1 MTTQQ
6 ELTPELIRAA
16 LTTVKF
22 PGFSRDIVSF
32 GLVKK
37 IDIDAEN
44 NVTID
49 LVIESKNADIP
60 RYIFEGV
67 HGVMKHLPGVKHCD
81 VNIEHKAPEA
91 RKGIN
96 DDPSTWKSSVP
107 GAKHVIA
114 VASGKGGVGKSTV
127 SANLAVALSKLGY
140 SVGLVDLDIYGP
152 SMSLMFGTKERPGA
166 NENDE
171 FIPVTA
177 HGVKLLSMGLLI
189 NESDPVAVRGP
200 LATRYVQQFL
210 RNVAWG
216 DVDFL
221 ILDLPPGTGDIQL
234 TIVQTAELD
243 GVVVVTTPQEVALID
258 ARKAIGLFERVE
270 TPILGIIENMSY
282 SSAPLT
288 ARFTISLAKEAANG
302 KRPGWECPCSARF
315 RWIFPPAPAGTK
327 AAPWPW
333 KSPGRIRFPPRS
345 ARWLNNAPVWC
356 LTAECP
362 DGAGGPVRLATFNFK
377 AGLEPAALVR
387 LVCRHVPAF

>member
-1 MTTQQ
+1 M
-6 ELTPELIRAA
+6 IRAA

-91 RKGIN
+91 KKGIN

-258 ARKAIGLFERVE
+258 ARKAIEIFNTLFPHIDTRRAFIIHFRRTSRFQYNRRITIHSSQ
-270 TPILGIIENMSY
+270 TPVSPCTEKNRFSPNFLFLCLAIPFDITGIDRFNNNIRLLND
-282 SSAPLT
+282 LT
-288 ARFTISLAKEAANG
+288 
-302 KRPGWECPCSARF
+302 
-315 RWIFPPAPAGTK
+315 
-327 AAPWPW
+327 
-333 KSPGRIRFPPRS
+333 
-345 ARWLNNAPVWC
+345 
-356 LTAECP
+356 
-362 DGAGGPVRLATFNFK
+362 
-377 AGLEPAALVR
+377 
-387 LVCRHVPAF
+387 

>member
-91 RKGIN
+91 KKGVN

-171 FIPVTA
+171 FLPVTA

-200 LATRYVQQFL
+200 GDAL
-210 RNVAWG
+210 RSVPAQRG
-216 DVDFL
+216 LGSVDFL

-258 ARKAIGLFERVE
+258 ARKAIGLFERVK
-270 TPILGIIENMSY
+270 TPILGVIENMSY
-282 SSAPLT
+282 FQCPSDGKMYHIFGEGGGE
-288 ARFTISLAKEAANG
+288 REAAKLGVPLLG
-302 KRPGWECPCSARF
+302 KIPLDIATRSGGDEGRPVALEDPEQNPVSAAF
-315 RWIFPPAPAGTK
+315 RQVAEQC
-327 AAPWPW
+327 
-333 KSPGRIRFPPRS
+333 
-345 ARWLNNAPVWC
+345 ARVVL
-356 LTAECP
+356 
-362 DGAGGPVRLATFNFK
+362 DR
-377 AGLEPAALVR
+377 
-387 LVCRHVPAF
+387 

>member
-200 LATRYVQQFL
+200 PATRYVPPVL
-210 RNVAWG
+210 RNRGMGGCGFSDSGPAS
-216 DVDFL
+216 
-221 ILDLPPGTGDIQL
+221 
-234 TIVQTAELD
+234 
-243 GVVVVTTPQEVALID
+243 
-258 ARKAIGLFERVE
+258 RHRRH
-270 TPILGIIENMSY
+270 
-282 SSAPLT
+282 SADY
-288 ARFTISLAKEAANG
+288 
-302 KRPGWECPCSARF
+302 
-315 RWIFPPAPAGTK
+315 
-327 AAPWPW
+327 
-333 KSPGRIRFPPRS
+333 
-345 ARWLNNAPVWC
+345 
-356 LTAECP
+356 CP
-362 DGAGGPVRLATFNFK
+362 DGRTGRRGGGDHSAGSGAD
-377 AGLEPAALVR
+377 
-387 LVCRHVPAF
+387 

>member
-200 LATRYVQQFL
+200 
-210 RNVAWG
+210 
-216 DVDFL
+216 
-221 ILDLPPGTGDIQL
+221 QL

-243 GVVVVTTPQEVALID
+243 GVVVTTPQEVALID

-282 SSAPLT
+282 FQCPSDGKMYHIFGEGGGE
-288 ARFTISLAKEAANG
+288 REAARLGVPLLG
-302 KRPGWECPCSARF
+302 KIPLDISTRSGGDEGRPVALEEPGQNPVSAAF
-315 RWIFPPAPAGTK
+315 RQVAEQC
-327 AAPWPW
+327 
-333 KSPGRIRFPPRS
+333 
-345 ARWLNNAPVWC
+345 ARVVL
-356 LTAECP
+356 
-362 DGAGGPVRLATFNFK
+362 DR
-377 AGLEPAALVR
+377 
-387 LVCRHVPAF
+387 

>member
-1 MTTQQ
+1 M
-6 ELTPELIRAA
+6 
-16 LTTVKF
+16 
-22 PGFSRDIVSF
+22 S
-32 GLVKK
+32 
-37 IDIDAEN
+37 
-44 NVTID
+44 
-49 LVIESKNADIP
+49 
-60 RYIFEGV
+60 
-67 HGVMKHLPGVKHCD
+67 LPWL
-81 VNIEHKAPEA
+81 P
-91 RKGIN
+91 
-96 DDPSTWKSSVP
+96 
-107 GAKHVIA
+107 
-114 VASGKGGVGKSTV
+114 GKGGVGKSTV

-282 SSAPLT
+282 FQCPSDGKIYHIFGEGGGE
-288 ARFTISLAKEAANG
+288 REAARLGVPLLG
-302 KRPGWECPCSARF
+302 KIPLDISTRSGGDEGRPVA
-315 RWIFPPAPAGTK
+315 
-327 AAPWPW
+327 W

>member
-1 MTTQQ
+1 M
-6 ELTPELIRAA
+6 
-16 LTTVKF
+16 
-22 PGFSRDIVSF
+22 
-32 GLVKK
+32 
-37 IDIDAEN
+37 
-44 NVTID
+44 
-49 LVIESKNADIP
+49 
-60 RYIFEGV
+60 
-67 HGVMKHLPGVKHCD
+67 
-81 VNIEHKAPEA
+81 
-91 RKGIN
+91 
-96 DDPSTWKSSVP
+96 
-107 GAKHVIA
+107 
-114 VASGKGGVGKSTV
+114 ASGKGGVGKSTV

-282 SSAPLT
+282 FQCPSD
-288 ARFTISLAKEAANG
+288 G
-302 KRPGWECPCSARF
+302 KIYHIFGEGGGERECPCSARF

-333 KSPGRIRFPPRS
+333 KIPGKIRFPPRS
-345 ARWLNNAPVWC
+345 ARWLNNVPAWC

-362 DGAGGPVRLATFNFK
+362 GRGGRPGTVGN
-377 AGLEPAALVR
+377 P
-387 LVCRHVPAF
+387 

>member
-1 MTTQQ
+1 MEQKIKA
-6 ELTPELIRAA
+6 LLARIVHPESGRN
-16 LTTVKF
+16 
-22 PGFSRDIVSF
+22 IVES
-32 GLVKK
+32 GMVEH
-37 IDIDAEN
+37 IDAGEGR
-44 NVTID
+44 VTVTLRFEKARDPFALKIKRQVEEAIARELSLD
-49 LVIESKNADIP
+49 REHVAVIVREAAP
-60 RYIFEGV
+60 
-67 HGVMKHLPGVKHCD
+67 
-81 VNIEHKAPEA
+81 KAAPA
-91 RKGIN
+91 ASQHTFTGGIG
-96 DDPSTWKSSVP
+96 KVL
-107 GAKHVIA
+107 A

-171 FIPVTA
+171 FLPVTA

-270 TPILGIIENMSY
+270 TPILGVIENMSY
-282 SSAPLT
+282 FQCPSDGKIYHIFGEGGGE
-288 ARFTISLAKEAANG
+288 REAAKLGVPLLG
-302 KRPGWECPCSARF
+302 KIPLDISTRSGGDEGRPVALEDPGQNPVSAAF
-315 RWIFPPAPAGTK
+315 RQVAEQC
-327 AAPWPW
+327 
-333 KSPGRIRFPPRS
+333 
-345 ARWLNNAPVWC
+345 ARVVL
-356 LTAECP
+356 
-362 DGAGGPVRLATFNFK
+362 DR
-377 AGLEPAALVR
+377 
-387 LVCRHVPAF
+387 

>member
-1 MTTQQ
+1 M
-6 ELTPELIRAA
+6 TPELIRAA

-91 RKGIN
+91 KKGIN

-127 SANLAVALSKLGY
+127 SANLAVALSNLGY

-152 SMSLMFGTKERPGA
+152 SMSLMFGTKERPSA

-171 FIPVTA
+171 FLPVTA

-270 TPILGIIENMSY
+270 TPILGVIENMSY
-282 SSAPLT
+282 FQCPSDGKIYHIFGEGGGE
-288 ARFTISLAKEAANG
+288 REAAKLGVPLLG
-302 KRPGWECPCSARF
+302 KIPLDIATRSGGDE
-315 RWIFPPAPAGTK
+315 
-327 AAPWPW
+327 
-333 KSPGRIRFPPRS
+333 GRIRFPPRS
-345 ARWLNNAPVWC
+345 ARWLNNAPAWC

-362 DGAGGPVRLATFNFK
+362 DGAGGPGPVNTLNLE
-377 AGLEPAALVR
+377 AGLEPVAPVR
-387 LVCRHVPAF
+387 LVCRHVPAP

>member
-189 NESDPVAVRGP
+189 NESDPVAV
-200 LATRYVQQFL
+200 
-210 RNVAWG
+210 
-216 DVDFL
+216 

-282 SSAPLT
+282 FQCPSDGKIYHIFGEGGGE
-288 ARFTISLAKEAANG
+288 REAARLGVPLLG
-302 KRPGWECPCSARF
+302 KIPLDISTRSGGDEGRPVALEEPGQNPVSAAF
-315 RWIFPPAPAGTK
+315 RQVAEQC
-327 AAPWPW
+327 
-333 KSPGRIRFPPRS
+333 
-345 ARWLNNAPVWC
+345 ARVVL
-356 LTAECP
+356 
-362 DGAGGPVRLATFNFK
+362 DR
-377 AGLEPAALVR
+377 
-387 LVCRHVPAF
+387 

>member
-91 RKGIN
+91 KKGIN

-171 FIPVTA
+171 FLPVTA

-258 ARKAIGLFERVE
+258 ARKAIGLFERVK
-270 TPILGIIENMSY
+270 TPILGVIENMSY
-282 SSAPLT
+282 FQCPSDGKIYHIFGEGGGE
-288 ARFTISLAKEAANG
+288 REAAKLGVPLLG
-302 KRPGWECPCSARF
+302 KIPLDIATRSGGDEGRPVALEDPGQNPVSAAF
-315 RWIFPPAPAGTK
+315 RQVAEQC
-327 AAPWPW
+327 
-333 KSPGRIRFPPRS
+333 
-345 ARWLNNAPVWC
+345 ARVVLDC
-356 LTAECP
+356 
-362 DGAGGPVRLATFNFK
+362 
-377 AGLEPAALVR
+377 
-387 LVCRHVPAF
+387 

>member
-91 RKGIN
+91 KKGIN

-114 VASGKGGVGKSTV
+114 RGFRQGRGGQIHRFREPGGGPGASWGIP
-127 SANLAVALSKLGY
+127 
-140 SVGLVDLDIYGP
+140 SVWWTDIYGP

-243 GVVVVTTPQEVALID
+243 GRGGSD
-258 ARKAIGLFERVE
+258 H
-270 TPILGIIENMSY
+270 
-282 SSAPLT
+282 
-288 ARFTISLAKEAANG
+288 
-302 KRPGWECPCSARF
+302 
-315 RWIFPPAPAGTK
+315 PAG
-327 AAPWPW
+327 
-333 KSPGRIRFPPRS
+333 S
-345 ARWLNNAPVWC
+345 
-356 LTAECP
+356 
-362 DGAGGPVRLATFNFK
+362 GAD
-377 AGLEPAALVR
+377 
-387 LVCRHVPAF
+387 

>member
-91 RKGIN
+91 RKGVN

-107 GAKHVIA
+107 GARHVIA

-171 FIPVTA
+171 FLPVTA

-189 NESDPVAVRGP
+189 NEADPVAVRGP

-221 ILDLPPGTGDIQL
+221 ILDLPPGTGDVPL
-234 TIVQTAELD
+234 TVFQSLPVD
-243 GVVVVTTPQEVALID
+243 GIIVVTSPQDLVSMIVG
-258 ARKAIGLFERVE
+258 KAVKMAKMMNIPV
-270 TPILGIIENMSY
+270 LGIVENYSY
-282 SSAPLT
+282 L
-288 ARFTISLAKEAANG
+288 
-302 KRPGWECPCSARF
+302 
-315 RWIFPPAPAGTK
+315 
-327 AAPWPW
+327 
-333 KSPGRIRFPPRS
+333 
-345 ARWLNNAPVWC
+345 
-356 LTAECP
+356 ECP
-362 DGAGGPVRLATFNFK
+362 DCGKHISVFGESHVDEVAAHYELPVLAKLPIDPKLAEAVDAGKIEDAKLPDALSGALSTVE
-377 AGLEPAALVR
+377 GLL
-387 LVCRHVPAF
+387 